1 MLKPSHFAV
10 FALLGAIAASPVYA
24 QDKSAALVNGVS
36 IPQSRVDVYVRE
48 ITTSRNQP
56 DTPELRAAVRDKL
69 IELEILSQ
77 EASKAGMDKNS
88 ETQQKIEQVKQAMLV
103 QIDLSRQNIL
113 AGSLVQD
120 YVKNHPISDDML
132 KQAYD
137 NWKQQRGTKEYKAR
151 HILVKEE
158 AEAKDIVAQLNKG
171 AKFDKLAKEKS
182 LDTGSRER
190 GGDLGWSVPSTFVKP
205 FADALGSLA
214 KGKTSVPVQSQFG
227 WHIIK
232 VEDIRNLQVPSF
244 EESKQELTQMLQ
256 QQAIGKMI
264 AELRAKAKV
273 E

>member
-1 MLKPSHFAV
+1 MLKASQLAA
-10 FALLGAIAASPVYA
+10 FALLGAISASPVYA
-24 QDKSAALVNGVS
+24 EDKSAALVNGVS

-48 ITTSRNQP
+48 ITANGNQP

-88 ETQQKIEQVKQAMLV
+88 ETQQKIEQVKQSLLV

-113 AGSLVQD
+113 ASSLVQNYLKD
-120 YVKNHPISDDML
+120 HPISDDML

-137 NWKQQRGTKEYKAR
+137 NWKQQRGIKEYWAR

-158 AEAKDIVAQLNKG
+158 AAAKAIAAQLKKG

-182 LDTGSRER
+182 IDVSSRER
-190 GGDLGWSVPSTFVKP
+190 GGDLGWSYPSSFVKP
-205 FADALGSLA
+205 FGDALVGLG
-214 KGKTSVPVQSQFG
+214 KGKVSEPVQSQFG

-232 VEDIRNLQVPSF
+232 VEDIRNIPTF
-244 EESKQELTQMLQ
+244 EESKQALTQMLKE
-256 QQAIGKMI
+256 QAVAKMI
-264 AELRAKAKV
+264 AELRSKSKV